1 LEIRPW
7 TTEEDLE
14 LINLYKK
21 YGNAWS
27 VVSLKLKRTDNECRR
42 RF

>member
-1 LEIRPW
+1 VRPW
-7 TTEEDLE
+7 TTEEDEE
-14 LINLYKK
+14 LLKLHET